1 VALIAY
7 LVVYTA
13 LGTIGLMLLRRSL
26 AEAPLAELVRDPTV
40 LTGALFYAAS
50 FTTFLA
56 SLRRFDV
63 LLVFPLFTGAT
74 YAAVTI
80 AAAVVL
86 DESLN
91 TSRLAGI
98 ALVAAGAVLL
108 VR

>member
-1 VALIAY
+1 MALIAY
-7 LVVYTA
+7 GVVYTA

-26 AEAPLAELVRDPTV
+26 AEAPFAELVRDPAV
-40 LTGALFYAAS
+40 LLGALFYAAS

-63 LLVFPLFTGAT
+63 LVVFPLFTGTT
-74 YAAVTI
+74 YATVTI

-91 TSRLAGI
+91 ASRLAGI
-98 ALVAAGAVLL
+98 ALVGVGAVLL